1 MAEREDAWATG
12 YRSVIIGARF
22 RAYTEEQNRSVARS
36 DRSRQPIQPARR
48 DEIRGADAAQD
59 GAATAL
65 NAISGRQRKRFEG
78 NELSDPTA
86 LTALG
91 R

>member
-1 MAEREDAWATG
+1 
-12 YRSVIIGARF
+12 VIIGGRF
-22 RAYTEEQNRSVARS
+22 RAYIEEQNRSVARS
-36 DRSRQPIQPARR
+36 DRSRKPTRPARR
-48 DEIRGADAAQD
+48 NKIPGADAAQD